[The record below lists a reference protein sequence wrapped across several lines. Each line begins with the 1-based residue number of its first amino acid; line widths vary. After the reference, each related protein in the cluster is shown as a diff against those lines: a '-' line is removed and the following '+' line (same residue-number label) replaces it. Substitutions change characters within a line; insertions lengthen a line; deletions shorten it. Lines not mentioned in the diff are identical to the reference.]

1 MIETQKLP
9 TWIDSLGKA
18 VGVIAAAS
26 LTTSI
31 VYDWGFYYA
40 LDLSF
45 SDLPTSL
52 ADHIRSTLVW
62 APVVACTAF
71 LSMIYELLTRR
82 IEGGMTEEEIIQGSP
97 NPERTSRMRSRPYKF
112 MTILAV
118 IILFSY
124 ILFGESFSS
133 GLPIALMLVWFS
145 FSSWANRHPRI
156 LERRPPALSFMIHWI
171 PPFIIWMAFA
181 GYNDARSQIK
191 QEQPRHIVCLKEAPQ
206 AVLRTNVVRTF
217 ERGVLIKTPGE
228 KNTIFLAW
236 PSIQTMQ
243 SKYERKL
250 FRGILCNLF
259 NLCSPEPDGKLK
271 SEPEVPK
278 KN

>member
-1 MIETQKLP
+1 
-9 TWIDSLGKA
+9 
-18 VGVIAAAS
+18 
-26 LTTSI
+26 
-31 VYDWGFYYA
+31 
-40 LDLSF
+40 
-45 SDLPTSL
+45 
-52 ADHIRSTLVW
+52 
-62 APVVACTAF
+62 
-71 LSMIYELLTRR
+71 MIYELLTRR

-171 PPFIIWMAFA
+171 PPF
-181 GYNDARSQIK
+181 K

-243 SKYERKL
+243 SKYERKP